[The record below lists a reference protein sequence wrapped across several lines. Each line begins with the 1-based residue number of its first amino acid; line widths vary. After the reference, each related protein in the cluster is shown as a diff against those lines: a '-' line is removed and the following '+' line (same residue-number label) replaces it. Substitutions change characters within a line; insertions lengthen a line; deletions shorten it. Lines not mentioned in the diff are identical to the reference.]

1 MNDATIENV
10 DQLYDQLV
18 ALKDYLTH
26 LGQERFDIIKEC
38 EKVMYKIN
46 KKLDIQMFMQLHPDP
61 YFTPIS
67 IITIV
72 SELKVHSICLMEI
85 DYRILKEEMRSN
97 QNPCTRSMKCPFVI

>member
-26 LGQERFDIIKEC
+26 LGKEKFDIIKEC

-46 KKLDIQMFMQLHPDP
+46 KELVLQMFMQLHPDP

-85 DYRILKEEMRSN
+85 DYRSWKEEM
-97 QNPCTRSMKCPFVI
+97 